1 MPTAEATSFGVR
13 TAVGWRYALSMARNS
28 APFARD
34 EYDVVV
40 AGASFAG
47 LVAGMEASRAGARV
61 AVIDPV
67 TIGEGQTSAC
77 ATTLGALEALGA
89 REVVQQVHRELV
101 VHLLP
106 NGARSTRTLAYRLP
120 YRWATFDYHALCRM
134 LEGKGRALGVDFV
147 RARVT
152 GGSATEVRTD
162 RGAIGARVAIDAG
175 GWRAPLASSLDPR
188 HVRRDELSCG
198 LEAEVPQPAAA
209 SASGLHFWA
218 GRGTV
223 WPGYAWSFPAGQSTR
238 VGVLAFAEASGA
250 GVTDTP
256 SRHLRASLNTFMDGP
271 AAEWWSPSGAESWAH
286 ARDRHGIEPTRAR
299 VQGEPM
305 HLHGGFIPC
314 APRAPVVKGVL
325 CVGDAAGHC
334 FGLTAEGIRAAL
346 TFAARAGQVAGGAA
360 TGRWD
365 ADEARAMYWRF
376 ATGRWP
382 YFALM
387 RTLQRVV
394 SWLPDRGLAA
404 YAGAARPWPV
414 FWFLMAQYR
423 WAADP
428 VPVLARPI

>member
-1 MPTAEATSFGVR
+1 MPDAGVTCVGVQTAA
-13 TAVGWRYALSMARNS
+13 GWRYALSVANNS
-28 APFARD
+28 VALARD

-47 LVAGMEASRAGARV
+47 LIVALEASRAGARV

-89 REVVQQVHRELV
+89 REVVQQVHRDLV

-106 NGARSTRTLAYRLP
+106 NGTRNPRSLAYRLP
-120 YRWATFDYHALCRM
+120 YRWATFDYRALCRM
-134 LEGKGRALGVDFV
+134 LEAKSRALGVDFV

-152 GGSATEVRTD
+152 GGTATEVRTD
-162 RGAIGARVAIDAG
+162 RGAVGARVAIDAG

-198 LEAEVPQPAAA
+198 LEAEVPQPEAAPA
-209 SASGLHFWA
+209 CGLHFWA

-223 WPGYAWSFPAGQSTR
+223 WPGYAWSFPAGRSTR

-256 SRHLRASLNTFMDGP
+256 SRRLRASLDTFMDGP
-271 AAEWWSPSGAESWAH
+271 AAEWWSPTGAGSWAQ
-286 ARDRHGIEPTRAR
+286 ARDHHGVEPTRAL
-299 VQGEPM
+299 VQGAAM

-314 APRAPVVKGVL
+314 SPRAPVVKGVM

-365 ADEARAMYWRF
+365 ADEARSMYWRF

-382 YFALM
+382 YLALM
-387 RTLQRVV
+387 RMLQKVV
-394 SWLPDRGLAA
+394 SWLPDPGLAA
-404 YAGAARPWPV
+404 YARAARPWPV

-423 WAADP
+423 WTADP
-428 VPVLARPI
+428 VPLLTRPV